1 MILSDEFL
9 FESLFID
16 YDETYFEQTGRM
28 LEELYLLD
36 VEGFELE
43 ETAKYISDAIYLD
56 EAIRPGQMVSNAKEK
71 MGQWWEKILDWIQTM
86 VAKIAVFIN
95 KFTENRQR
103 IADMDMTFKSVM
115 NSKQDKVEEF
125 LKSHGLTNKPYINV
139 TSQLIDKA
147 TNLLQQLTNLKDDQ
161 DASMKMTGKD
171 NLNTAE
177 IDKNTSTSGWVVMEN
192 KLLEVLQELTS
203 KKKVIKDE
211 DLVDFTISPA
221 GAHAT
226 LVFIAKMMHGMM
238 TTVYKNYKNRTYNVE
253 RLNRG
258 AGASVNSAGKST
270 TYNYDGL
277 KHAKGAVSITV
288 RIFAIMISIFSTH
301 MSQCSDLIAYT
312 NTKMQKD
319 KAFSK
324 KGKK

>member
-1 MILSDEFL
+1 MILTDEFL
-9 FESLFID
+9 FESLFVD
-16 YDETYFEQTGRM
+16 YDSTYYEQTGRM

-36 VEGFELE
+36 IQGFELE
-43 ETAKYISDAIYLD
+43 ETFKYISEAVQLS

-95 KFTENRQR
+95 KFTENRQK
-103 IADMDMTFKSVM
+103 IADMDMTFKTVL
-115 NSKQDKVEEF
+115 NGKQDKVQEY
-125 LKSHGLTNKPYINV
+125 LKSHGLSNKPYIQA
-139 TSQLIDKA
+139 TGQLIDKGS
-147 TNLLQQLTNLKDDQ
+147 NLLQQLTNLQGDQ

-171 NLNTAE
+171 NLNAAE
-177 IDKNTSTSGWVVMEN
+177 IDKNTTTSGWVVMEN
-192 KLLEVLQELTS
+192 KLLEILQELTS

-211 DLVDFTISPA
+211 DLVDFSITPA
-221 GAHAT
+221 AAHAL
-226 LVFIAKMMHGMM
+226 LVLKSKKLHGMM
-238 TTVYKNYKNRTYNVE
+238 TTVYKNYKNKTYNVE
-253 RLNRG
+253 RLDRG
-258 AGASVNSAGKST
+258 AAGTANSAGKST

-277 KHAKGAVSITV
+277 KHAKGAVSLTV
-288 RIFAIMISIFSTH
+288 RMFAIMISLFSTH

-324 KGKK
+324 GKK